1 MDERNGR
8 SSHGVNEDRDA
19 TSRATAMVS
28 RGVNLRN
35 AVVLITGG
43 GAGIGRQMAVR
54 AARAGA
60 DVRIWDR
67 DGGAA
72 GAVVEEITSR
82 GGRAR
87 CTVLDITDRA
97 AVVQAALA
105 EGAVDVVVNNAGVV
119 TGTDLLDASDEAI
132 RRTYEVNALA
142 PYWVTCAFLPGM
154 IERDRGRVVT
164 IASAAGLVGV
174 AKQSDYSASKFAAVG
189 FTESLRAEL
198 RRKGSGVS
206 TLLVCPFYID
216 TGMFDGV
223 RSRVPFLLPILREGE
238 VAAKV
243 LRAVGSGR
251 QVLMLPPL
259 VRLVPVL
266 RVLPTPVFDAVMDL
280 LGVNETMT
288 HFTGRVVGNDTPR
301 LPGAPIV
308 DA

>member
-1 MDERNGR
+1 
-8 SSHGVNEDRDA
+8 
-19 TSRATAMVS
+19 MVS
-28 RGVNLRN
+28 RLRGN
-35 AVVLITGG
+35 GQREAGRGLALRGAVVLITGG

-67 DGGAA
+67 DATAA
-72 GAVVEEITSR
+72 RAVVEEITSR

-87 CTVLDITDRA
+87 CTVLDITDRS
-97 AVVQAALA
+97 AVASAALA
-105 EGAVDVVVNNAGVV
+105 EGRVDVVINNAGVV
-119 TGTDLLDASDEAI
+119 TGTELLETSDEAI
-132 RRTYEVNALA
+132 ARTYEVNTLA
-142 PYWVTCAFLPGM
+142 PYWVTRAFLPAM
-154 IERDRGRVVT
+154 IERQHGRIVM

-174 AKQSDYSASKFAAVG
+174 AKQTDYSASKFAAVG

-198 RRKGSGVS
+198 RRAGSGVS

-223 RSRVPFLLPILREGE
+223 RSRVPFLLPILRQGE

-243 LRAVGSGR
+243 LRAVESGR

-266 RVLPTPVFDAVMDL
+266 RVLPTPIFDAVMDL

-288 HFTGRVVGNDTPR
+288 HFTGRRVGNDTPR
-301 LPGAPIV
+301 LPGAPAS